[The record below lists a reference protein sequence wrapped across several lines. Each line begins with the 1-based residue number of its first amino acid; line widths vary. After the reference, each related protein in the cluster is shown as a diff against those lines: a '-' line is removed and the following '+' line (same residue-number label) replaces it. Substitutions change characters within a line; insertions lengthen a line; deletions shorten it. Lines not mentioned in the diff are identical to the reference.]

1 MLVKDLLKTKSKE
14 LVTISASTKLKEA
27 MESLIN
33 NKISCLPVL
42 DDNSRLIGII
52 SDKDI
57 FRHAYE
63 KPAGFQDETVGEVM
77 TTNLIVGLVDDEVA
91 YIAGIMT
98 ENRIR
103 HVPIVE
109 RDHII
114 GLLSVG
120 DIVKT
125 QIENIR
131 VENRY
136 LWQYIEGTYPA

>member
-1 MLVKDLLKTKSKE
+1 MLVKDLLQTKSKK
-14 LVTISASTKLKEA
+14 LVTVSTATKLKDA
-27 MESLIN
+27 MESLIS

-42 DDNSRLIGII
+42 DDKNCLIGII

-57 FRHAYE
+57 FRRAYE
-63 KPAGFQDETVGEVM
+63 KPGEFQEQNVGDVM
-77 TTNLIVGLVDDEVA
+77 TTNLIVGLADDEIA

-109 RDHII
+109 RDHIV

-125 QIENIR
+125 QMENIK

-136 LWQYIEGTYPA
+136 LWQYIEGTYPG

>member
-1 MLVKDLLKTKSKE
+1 MLVKDLLQSKSKK
-14 LVTISASTKLKEA
+14 LVTATASTKLKDA
-27 MESLIN
+27 MESLIS
-33 NKISCLPVL
+33 NKISCLPVI
-42 DDNSRLIGII
+42 DDKNRLIGII

-57 FRHAYE
+57 FRHAYA
-63 KPAGFQDETVGEVM
+63 KPDSFQDEIVGDVM
-77 TTNLIVGLVDDEVA
+77 TTNLIVGIVDDELA

-125 QIENIR
+125 QIDIFDPCVISPGNFKH
-131 VENRY
+131 
-136 LWQYIEGTYPA
+136 

>member
-1 MLVKDLLKTKSKE
+1 MLVKDLLQSKSKK
-14 LVTISASTKLKEA
+14 LVTATASTRLKDA
-27 MESLIN
+27 MESLIS
-33 NKISCLPVL
+33 NKISCLPVI
-42 DDNSRLIGII
+42 DDNNRLIGII

-57 FRHAYE
+57 FRRAYE
-63 KPAGFQDETVGEVM
+63 KPGSFQEENVGDVM
-77 TTNLIVGLVDDEVA
+77 TTNLIVGIVDDELA

-125 QIENIR
+125 QMENIK

>member
-1 MLVKDLLKTKSKE
+1 MLVKDLLQSKSKK
-14 LVTISASTKLKEA
+14 LVTATASTRLKDA
-27 MESLIN
+27 MESLIS
-33 NKISCLPVL
+33 NKISCLPVI
-42 DDNSRLIGII
+42 DDNNRLIGII

-57 FRHAYE
+57 FRRAYE
-63 KPAGFQDETVGEVM
+63 KPGSFQEENVGDAM
-77 TTNLIVGLVDDEVA
+77 TTNLIVGIVDDELA

-125 QIENIR
+125 QMENIK